1 MKTKIFYCL
10 IFSLF
15 FFLGHSQISNIHTF
29 GEPSQGEFSLN
40 NYPQDPEAPGIV
52 LYARGNYTVNQADGY
67 IRLIKEVHRKIK
79 VLDAKNFKHATVEID
94 YYHKNHVR
102 ENITNLQAITHNGQ
116 VKKYVAKNSVF
127 DIDEGP
133 NWAMKKFTFADVQ
146 DGSILEYT
154 YRIETPYFSNIGGWA
169 FMNELP
175 TLYSELHTEI
185 PGNFHYNRTLYGNHQ
200 LDVNHAEIIK
210 SCFHLPGFKVP
221 GDCESATYVMKNL
234 PAFKEEKYMLS
245 GSNYNP
251 ALKFDLVETIDL
263 NESRTA
269 YAKSWKEM
277 DREFRYDK
285 DLGRQLKYAS
295 YFKEKLP
302 PSVLPIS
309 NKLER
314 AKAVFYFVQSK
325 MNWNQEIR
333 TFSGVRVKEAFEKG
347 VGNSSEINLGL
358 INALEAAG
366 LDAKIMLIATR
377 NRALPT
383 KQYPVI
389 TDFNYALVFLD
400 IDNQKYLL
408 DATEKYAQFGALPLR
423 ALNVEGRVLDFKK
436 ESYWEPIVG
445 SERNIHYS
453 TLQLEADDNG
463 YFSGKINE
471 VSTGQ
476 IAVPKRQENNQ
487 RSKEENLKR
496 KQNENEALNISE
508 FTIENDTDFEQPYKE
523 SYQVSLHEQPVASTL
538 FLYPFQMQP
547 YFSENPFTQEKR
559 EYPIDF
565 GFPVTNNYLVSIDMK
580 DQYEIVKVPTNRS
593 LKLPEN
599 DGELSVV
606 YEVANSKINI
616 RLNVKLNTTAYAPQA
631 YQTLRE
637 FFETLVKIQSAEP
650 IELKKI

>member
-1 MKTKIFYCL
+1 MKTK
-10 IFSLF
+10 
-15 FFLGHSQISNIHTF
+15 FFLAISCFLCAFHGNSQMSNIQTF
-29 GEPSQGEFSLN
+29 GEPLKEEFNLK
-40 NYPQDPEAPGIV
+40 NYPSDPEAAGVV
-52 LYARGNYTVNQADGY
+52 LYERGNYTVNQADGY
-67 IRLIKEVHRKIK
+67 IRLIKEVHCKIK
-79 VLDAKNFKHATVEID
+79 VLDAKNFKHATIEIE
-94 YYHKNHVR
+94 YYRQNNVK

-116 VKKYVAKNSVF
+116 VKKYVAKNAFF
-127 DIDEGP
+127 DIDKTA
-133 NWAMKKFTFADVQ
+133 NWSVKKFTFADVQ

-154 YRIETPYFSNIGGWA
+154 YRIETPYFSNLGGWA

-185 PGNFHYNRTLYGNHQ
+185 PGNFHYNRTLYGSHQ

-234 PAFKEEKYMLS
+234 PAFKEEKHMLS
-245 GSNYNP
+245 GSNYIP
-251 ALKFDLVETIDL
+251 ALKFELVETFDL

-269 YAKSWKEM
+269 YAKTWNEI
-277 DREFRYDK
+277 DREFRADK

-295 YFKEKLP
+295 YFKEILP
-302 PSVLPIS
+302 PSILSIS
-309 NKLER
+309 DKLER
-314 AKAVFYFVQSK
+314 AKAVFYFVQDK
-325 MNWNQEIR
+325 INWNQEIR

-366 LDAKIMLIATR
+366 LEAKIMLIATR
-377 NRALPT
+377 NRAMPT

-389 TDFNYALVFLD
+389 TDFNYALVFLE

-408 DATEKYAQFGALPLR
+408 DATEKYAQFGALPAR
-423 ALNVEGRVLDFKK
+423 SLNVEGRVLDFKK
-436 ESYWEPIVG
+436 GSYWEPIVG
-445 SERNIHYS
+445 SERNIHYA
-453 TLQLEADDNG
+453 TLQLEADDKG

-476 IAVPKRQENNQ
+476 IALPKRNANNNFA
-487 RSKEENLKR
+487 KEEIVKR
-496 KQNENEALNISE
+496 KQNQNEFLNISDLQ
-508 FTIENDTDFEQPYKE
+508 IENDKDFEQPYKE
-523 SYQVSLHEQPVASTL
+523 SYQITLHEQPVASIL
-538 FLYPFQMQP
+538 FLYPFQMQT

-559 EYPIDF
+559 NYPIDF

-580 DQYEIVKVPTNRS
+580 DQYEIVKVPANRI

-606 YEVANSKINI
+606 YEVADNKINI
-616 RLNVKLNTTAYAPQA
+616 RLNVKLNTTAYAPEA
-631 YQTLRE
+631 YKTLRE
-637 FFETLVKIQSAEP
+637 FFETLVKIQSEEP

>member
-1 MKTKIFYCL
+1 MNSKFILAISSFLIVFY
-10 IFSLF
+10 
-15 FFLGHSQISNIHTF
+15 GNAQISHIPTF
-29 GEPSQGEFSLN
+29 GEPTQGELNLN
-40 NYPQDPEAPGIV
+40 NYLPDPEATGIV
-52 LYARGNYTVNQADGY
+52 LYERGNYTVKEADGY

-94 YYHKNHVR
+94 YYHKNLVR

-116 VKKYVAKNSVF
+116 VKRYVAKNAIF
-127 DIDEGP
+127 DTDEGP
-133 NWAMKKFTFADVQ
+133 NWAKKKFTFSDVQ

-185 PGNFHYNRTLYGNHQ
+185 PGNFRYNRTLYGSRE

-221 GDCESATYVMKNL
+221 GDCESATYAMKNL
-234 PAFKEEKYMLS
+234 PAFKPEEHMLS
-245 GSNYNP
+245 GYNYIP
-251 ALKFDLVETIDL
+251 ALKFELVETFDL

-269 YAKSWKEM
+269 YAKTWGEM
-277 DREFRYDK
+277 DREFKADK
-285 DLGRQLKYAS
+285 DLGRQLKYSS

-302 PSVLPIS
+302 PSILSIS
-309 NKLER
+309 DDLER
-314 AKAVFYFVQSK
+314 AKAVYYFVQKSI
-325 MNWNQEIR
+325 NWNSQISVYSEA
-333 TFSGVRVKEAFEKG
+333 RVKEAFDKG
-347 VGNSSEINLGL
+347 TGNSSEINLGL

-366 LDAKIMLIATR
+366 LEAKIMLIATR

-383 KQYPVI
+383 KQYPVL
-389 TDFNYALVFLD
+389 TDFNYALVFLT
-400 IDNQKYLL
+400 IDNKKYVL
-408 DATEKYAQFGALPLR
+408 DATEKYAQFGALPMR

-436 ESYWEPIVG
+436 GSYWEPIVA
-445 SERNIHYS
+445 SDRNMHYA
-453 TLQLEADDNG
+453 TLQLEADENG

-476 IAVPKRQENNQ
+476 IALPKRSANNLLA
-487 RSKEENLKR
+487 KEEIVKR
-496 KQNENEALNISE
+496 KQNQNEFLNISE
-508 FTIENDTDFEQPYKE
+508 LQIENNMDFEQPYKE
-523 SYQVSLHEQPVASTL
+523 SYNVTLHDQTIASIF
-538 FLYPFQMQP
+538 FLYPFQMQN
-547 YFSENPFTQEKR
+547 YIGENPFKKETR

-565 GFPVTNNYLVSIDMK
+565 GFPLTNNYLVSIDVK
-580 DQYEIVKVPTNRS
+580 DQYEIVKVPTNRI

-606 YEVANSKINI
+606 YEVAESKVNI
-616 RLNVKLNTTAYAPQA
+616 RLNVKLNTTAYAPEA
-631 YQTLRE
+631 YKTLSA
-637 FFETLVKIQSAEP
+637 FFETLVKIQSEEP